1 MTRYLIVDDHAVVR
15 RGVAEII
22 QETVTM
28 EATIDEASTGQEALL
43 KSYQNDY
50 DLILLDISMPGSN
63 GLEVLRDIKANK
75 PDVPVLILSMYPED
89 QYALRAFTMGAAG
102 YLNKYSAPGEL
113 VSAIEQIEASGKY
126 VSPAAALVLANAAS
140 RGRRQLSAPH
150 EQLSNREME
159 VACLIAGGKAVKQ
172 IAVELSLSVKT
183 VNTHRSRLLKKL
195 GLVGNVELATYFLRN
210 KLVT

>member
-1 MTRYLIVDDHAVVR
+1 MTRFLIVDDHAVVR

-22 QETVTM
+22 LETVNV
-28 EATIDEASTGQEALL
+28 EATVDEASTGQEALF

-89 QYALRAFTMGAAG
+89 QYALRSFAMGAAG
-102 YLNKYSAPGEL
+102 YLNKYSAPGDL

-126 VSPAAALVLANAAS
+126 VSPAAALVLANSAS
-140 RGRRQLSAPH
+140 RGKRQLSAPH

-159 VACLIAGGKAVKQ
+159 VACLIAAGKAVKQ
-172 IAVELSLSVKT
+172 IALELSLSVKT
-183 VNTHRSRLLKKL
+183 VNTHRARLLKKL
-195 GLVGNVELATYFLRN
+195 GLAGNVELATYFLRN
-210 KLVT
+210 KLIT

>member
-1 MTRYLIVDDHAVVR
+1 MTRFLIVDDHAVVR

-22 QETVTM
+22 QETVNV
-28 EATIDEASTGQEALL
+28 EATVDEASSGQEALF

-50 DLILLDISMPGSN
+50 DLILLDISMPGCN

-89 QYALRAFTMGAAG
+89 QYALRAFAMGAAG

-140 RGRRQLSAPH
+140 RGKRQFSAPH

-195 GLVGNVELATYFLRN
+195 GLAGNVELATYFLRN